1 MDILPE
7 KRPYLLKN
15 RIQNYAWGTRGEN
28 AFIARL
34 LGIEPGDDVPYA
46 ELWMGAHP
54 KAPSEV
60 ILDDSVISLRDFI
73 SLYPREILGER
84 ILERF
89 TGELPFLFKV
99 LSAAEPLSIQ
109 AHPNREQAQYLHEKD
124 PEHYPDSN
132 HKPELAIALGP
143 FTALVGFRPFD
154 EILELLKR
162 YPEIVSFVCGS
173 AGSAPEDIGKLP
185 EVQSGIKGLFSALIK
200 RSLSDPDYFQEQVE
214 KLKKRLLDIPDPSEE
229 ESLFLELS
237 EKYNDVGLF
246 AFFFLNM
253 VHLEKGEG
261 IFIDAGVPH
270 AYVRGNIIE
279 CMANSDNVVRV
290 GLTPKYKD
298 AETLLKILTYEAGNL
313 PLLKG
318 KTEGAV
324 TVYDVP
330 AEEFRVTRY
339 TFGKD
344 KNVSISG
351 STSVEICLVMD
362 GEIEFL
368 WKETSTTGSI
378 TFKKGDSFLIP
389 AILTSYELRS
399 LCPAEIFKVD
409 VAE

>member
-60 ILDDSVISLRDFI
+60 ILDNSVISLRDFI

-143 FTALVGFRPFD
+143 FTALVGFRSFD
-154 EILELLKR
+154 EILEFLKR
-162 YPEIVSFVCGS
+162 YPEIVSFVYGS

-270 AYVRGNIIE
+270 AYIRGNIIE